1 MPAGLILPCGK
12 PFSVKMPIDGSQ
24 RAELLGLRQME
35 KNQEKAEMQLVIQSN
50 IPGFD
55 PCLYHLLPILLL
67 GKSLH
72 CPKPQFYPLKKDTTL
87 FRQGLLATAI
97 ETSDIS
103 HIEELLQ
110 FSNNDRQL

>member
-1 MPAGLILPCGK
+1 M
-12 PFSVKMPIDGSQ
+12 Q
-24 RAELLGLRQME
+24 
-35 KNQEKAEMQLVIQSN
+35 KNQEKAEMQLVIQPN

-55 PCLYHLLPILLL
+55 PCLCHLLPILLL

-72 CPKPQFYPLKKDTTL
+72 CSQSQFYPLKKDTTL
-87 FRQGLLATAI
+87 FRQGLLATVI

-110 FSNNDRQL
+110 FSNDRQL

>member
-12 PFSVKMPIDGSQ
+12 TFLVKMPTDGRQ
-24 RAELLGLRQME
+24 RAELLGLRQMQ
-35 KNQEKAEMQLVIQSN
+35 KNQEKAEMQLVIQPN

-55 PCLYHLLPILLL
+55 PYLYHLLPVLLL

-87 FRQGLLATAI
+87 FLQGLLAI
-97 ETSDIS
+97 VIIRDK
-103 HIEELLQ
+103 
-110 FSNNDRQL
+110 